1 MLRGLFESAP
11 DTVVVVNHDGR
22 IVRINP
28 QAEQMFGYYW
38 DELLGKPVETLIPE
52 RFREQHVIFRAGY
65 LNEPHTRPM
74 GARLELYGKRKDGSE
89 FSVDVVLSP
98 MEAEDGPLVIAVA
111 RDITERKRVEE
122 QIRSSLRE
130 KEVLLKEI
138 HHRVK
143 NNLQVITSLLNL
155 QSRYLRDQPLQEVF
169 KESQNRVRSMAL
181 VHEKLYQSKELAPIN
196 AAEYIHNLT
205 TNLLRSYGTD
215 PHKIRHRVEVD
226 EVELGV
232 DTAIPCGLLV
242 NEMVSNALKHAFPEG
257 RSGEI
262 RVELRA
268 QGDGLLLRVS
278 DDGVGLPEGLDFREA
293 DSLGLQLVNALATQL
308 DDPADGRRGDDFRSE
323 VRRTQIQGKSLKL

>member
-89 FSVDVVLSP
+89 FSVDVLLSP
-98 MEAEDGPLVIAVA
+98 MEAEDGPLVIAVT

-215 PHKIRHRVEVD
+215 PHKIRPRVEVD
-226 EVELGV
+226 EVELGGAAAV
-232 DTAIPCGLLV
+232 PRGLVAARRDVLGV
-242 NEMVSNALKHAFPEG
+242 RHGG
-257 RSGEI
+257 RE
-262 RVELRA
+262 
-268 QGDGLLLRVS
+268 
-278 DDGVGLPEGLDFREA
+278 
-293 DSLGLQLVNALATQL
+293 
-308 DDPADGRRGDDFRSE
+308 GRRGGMGGELTAEGDA
-323 VRRTQIQGKSLKL
+323 VRVRV